1 MEARCPNC
9 GKDIHLVGARE
20 LKEDYGIGPNS
31 VQHAREKG
39 KFPEPWL
46 SFANRNIW
54 IREVIDSYVTERS
67 QRQVETTVRDL
78 LKALDHLSGEAREE
92 AKKQIASAGLAPTP
106 RRRK

>member
-1 MEARCPNC
+1 MDVTCPNC

-39 KFPEPWL
+39 RFPEPWL

-54 IREVIDSYVTERS
+54 IREVIDSYVTEKS
-67 QRQVETTVRDL
+67 QKTVETTVKDL
-78 LKALDHLSGEAREE
+78 LRALDHLSGDAREE
-92 AKKQIASAGLAPTP
+92 ARKQLAAAGLAATP
-106 RRRK
+106 RKRK